1 MISYAFN
8 DVARREI
15 VDVAPAKDEGLGTLS
30 VPYAVVRLRR
40 AAHLAGVGQGK
51 LLPGRVVLG
60 GVCPQDGTD
69 GRHAGGGTLKD
80 GVVKVV

>member
-1 MISYAFN
+1 MVPYALN

-15 VDVAPAKDEGLGTLS
+15 VDVAPAEDEGLGTLS
-30 VPYAVVRLRR
+30 VPYAFVRLRR

-51 LLPGRVVLG
+51 LLPSWVVLG
-60 GVCPQDGTD
+60 RVCPQDGAD